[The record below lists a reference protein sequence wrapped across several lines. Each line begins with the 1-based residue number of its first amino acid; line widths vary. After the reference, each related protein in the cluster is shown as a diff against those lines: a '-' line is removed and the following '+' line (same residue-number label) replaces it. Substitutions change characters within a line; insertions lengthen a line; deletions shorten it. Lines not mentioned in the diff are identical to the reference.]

1 MNLREMHGMIVDP
14 NIHGIA
20 GVCAVGWGIDRVT
33 RRYSTAGS
41 TLVRR

>member
-20 GVCAVGWGIDRVT
+20 GVRAVGWA
-33 RRYSTAGS
+33 STE
-41 TLVRR
+41 